1 MGARFL
7 PLSYIGVVV
16 GGGERVFDLSN
27 RGEVALEES
36 KHLFIYTLLYSRK
49 KGFLLSAHF
58 PPLNVSPLLVCSTG
72 SVGSACIVRQVWL
85 IFGGEV
91 LAVAR

>member
-16 GGGERVFDLSN
+16 GGGDCRFDLSN
-27 RGEVALEES
+27 RGAAALEES

-49 KGFLLSAHF
+49 KGFLLRSEERR
-58 PPLNVSPLLVCSTG
+58 
-72 SVGSACIVRQVWL
+72 VGKEC
-85 IFGGEV
+85 
-91 LAVAR
+91 

>member
-7 PLSYIGVVV
+7 PLSYIGVV
-16 GGGERVFDLSN
+16 GGGDCMFDLSN
-27 RGEVALEES
+27 RGAAALEES

-58 PPLNVSPLLVCSTG
+58 PPLNVSPSFVYSIG
-72 SVGSACIVRQVWL
+72 NVGGACIVGQAWL